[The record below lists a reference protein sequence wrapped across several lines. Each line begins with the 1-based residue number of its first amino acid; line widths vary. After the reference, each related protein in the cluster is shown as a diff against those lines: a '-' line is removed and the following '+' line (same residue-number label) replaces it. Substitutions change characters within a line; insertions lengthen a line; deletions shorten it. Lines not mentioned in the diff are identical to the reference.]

1 MSSEKIQPEH
11 LARPAF
17 VYVRQSKPEQIRQ
30 HPESRRRQ
38 YALVDRARALGWR
51 DVVTIDDDQGKTASG
66 ATARLGFQRLV
77 ATVGLGQAGAV
88 VGLEVARLARNN
100 SDWYQLLDLC
110 GVMNTLIIDAE
121 GSMIRGSRMIGCCWA

>member
-30 HPESRRRQ
+30 HPESGRRQ
-38 YALVDRARALGWR
+38 YALVDRAHTLGWR

-88 VGLEVARLARNN
+88 VSLEVARLARNN
-100 SDWYQLLDLC
+100 SD
-110 GVMNTLIIDAE
+110 
-121 GSMIRGSRMIGCCWA
+121 